1 MPNLTWTQSIGAGD
15 TFEPLTG
22 WQYEYSPWGGHIEI
36 VHDATA
42 VGVVATISSGSDTL
56 QERSPLSAG
65 GTAGVLPSA
74 LDQLPVSDDI
84 AAGDR
89 IKIFYE
95 NTTGGAVTANGT
107 IVLQPGG

>member
-1 MPNLTWTQSIGAGD
+1 MPNLTWTQSIAAGD

-42 VGVVATISSGSDTL
+42 VGIVATISSGSDTL

-65 GTAGVLPSA
+65 GAAGVLPSA

-89 IKIFYE
+89 LKIFYE